1 MSEPN
6 AARIVYLTAGS
17 AEEARA
23 IGRALVDE
31 RLAACVNI
39 LDPMTSLYRWE
50 GELCEDRETVLIA
63 KTRAELVDALTER
76 VVALHSYDCPCVAAL
91 PIVGGNA
98 RFLDWIAGE
107 TAEAARP

>member
-6 AARIVYLTAGS
+6 AARMVYVTAGS
-17 AEEARA
+17 PEEARA
-23 IGRALVDE
+23 IGRTLVEE
-31 RLAACVNI
+31 RLAACVNV
-39 LDPMTSLYRWE
+39 LDLVTSLYRWQ

-76 VVALHSYDCPCVAAL
+76 VLALHGYDCPCVAAF

-98 RFLDWIAGE
+98 RFLDWIADE
-107 TAEAARP
+107 TADAAAP